1 MILAGDIGGTKT
13 NIAFF
18 EDAKRPD
25 VVAQETFPSRAH
37 AGLEEIVRQF
47 ISQHA
52 LRVRHT
58 AFGVAGVN
66 IVVTRK
72 KHDHRAR
79 VPAG

>member
-52 LRVRHT
+52 LRVRH
-58 AFGVAGVN
+58 ALRLNAM
-66 IVVTRK
+66 
-72 KHDHRAR
+72 HRVCSTDAASSR
-79 VPAG
+79 GIN